1 MSAEWWCKDWY
12 KTTRSK
18 RSGGSSYKF
27 LYKNYLQNLKYNV
40 NGGCI
45 FHFILVGILSILI
58 LSVKN
63 IGQGWSGFCLME
75 KIC

>member
-40 NGGCI
+40 NSGC
-45 FHFILVGILSILI
+45 ILVGFLSILI

-63 IGQGWSGFCLME
+63 IEGVWGGFCLME
-75 KIC
+75 QIR